1 MSSNPSESHDEII
14 KNLSDMKKD
23 IRFLRKL
30 NVLNHFGFYDRNL
43 EKELK
48 SDLLENNGK
57 YYPENKKSSKY
68 DVNTLILASAVLG
81 SALLICFMMIFTR
94 TTWFENKIGKHI
106 GFANTASSQPSAN
119 NATNNAQRNPNEPK
133 IVEVS
138 IDDDPV
144 LGSKDAPV
152 TIIEFSDYDCPW
164 CKYFYDEIYP
174 SLKREYVDTGKVK
187 FVYRDLPVKQLHPL
201 AFEKSLAANCA
212 FEQGSDDAYWK
223 YHDQLFARA
232 PKPGTP
238 GAQPLQKSD
247 LISIAR
253 DLNLNM
259 DNFSRC
265 LDTEKYGDEVR
276 KDINDAINVEA
287 YGTPNFFVGKSTSNG
302 TIMGRQIEGAVP
314 FEQLKVII
322 DEYLK

>member
-1 MSSNPSESHDEII
+1 MSSNPSEPHNEII
-14 KNLSDMKKD
+14 KSLGDLKQE

-30 NVLNHFGFYDRNL
+30 SVLNYFGFYDRHL

-48 SDLLENNGK
+48 SDLLNNNGK
-57 YYPENKKSSKY
+57 YHPEHEKSSKY
-68 DVNTLILASAVLG
+68 DVNTLLLASSILG
-81 SALLICFMMIFTR
+81 SAILICFMMIFTR
-94 TTWFENKIGKHI
+94 TAWFEDKIGSYLGI
-106 GFANTASSQPSAN
+106 ASTSKAQPSAN
-119 NATNNAQRNPNEPK
+119 NAANNAQQNPNEPK
-133 IVEVS
+133 FKEVS

-174 SLKREYVDTGKVK
+174 SLKKEYIDTGKVK

-201 AFEKSLAANCA
+201 AFEKAVAANCA
-212 FEQGSDDAYWK
+212 FEQGTDDAYWK
-223 YHDQLFARA
+223 YHDELFARA

-238 GAQPLQKSD
+238 GAQVLQKSD
-247 LISIAR
+247 LLAIAR
-253 DLNLNM
+253 DMNLNM
-259 DNFSRC
+259 DNFTQC
-265 LDTEKYGDEVR
+265 LETEKYGDEVR

-302 TIMGRQIEGAVP
+302 VINGRQIEGAIP
-314 FEQLKVII
+314 FEQLKAII
-322 DEYLK
+322 EEYLK